1 MTSDEKVAQMIF
13 GDEENGELSYRS
25 AGKEIEN
32 EGVVSITLRF
42 ANIEDMMTFRDDL
55 IPKAGIRARDALDDN
70 AVSTGREF
78 MVQMNVQEE
87 LRVTRHI
94 TKEG

>member
-1 MTSDEKVAQMIF
+1 MTSDEKVAQMIV

-32 EGVVSITLRF
+32 EGVVSLVLKF